1 MYRIYSVGVKGIDD
15 DDYKDNGSRDDIG
28 LAVAAIQMM
37 SAANNGRSKPEA
49 TAKVQNWFF
58 WIGRI
63 FYLVDY
69 EKLFNKLNING
80 KPWFFMI
87 YYCKKLV

>member
-49 TAKVQNWFF
+49 TAKVQN
-58 WIGRI
+58 
-63 FYLVDY
+63 
-69 EKLFNKLNING
+69 
-80 KPWFFMI
+80 
-87 YYCKKLV
+87 